1 MNEYHQYHQIIEGV
15 VVRGKQLGRT
25 IGFPTANI
33 RPEKWEGEGP
43 NGVYAAW
50 CTVDGARH
58 PGMLNIGLHPTVP
71 EGAPTVEINLFDFHD
86 DIYGMRAVVETAA
99 YLRGEVR
106 FNSVDELRAQL
117 ERDRQR
123 SMEILNAER

>member
-1 MNEYHQYHQIIEGV
+1 MNEHHQLIEGIV
-15 VVRGKQLGRT
+15 VQGKQLGRT

-33 RPEKWEGEGP
+33 RPEKWEGSGP

-86 DIYGMRAVVETAA
+86 DIYGMRAVVETVA
-99 YLRGEVR
+99 YLRGEVC
-106 FNSVDELRAQL
+106 FSSVDELRSQL
-117 ERDRQR
+117 KRDRR
-123 SMEILNAER
+123 LSMEILKGED

>member
-1 MNEYHQYHQIIEGV
+1 MNEHHQIIEGIV
-15 VVRGKQLGRT
+15 VKGKQLGRT

-33 RPEKWEGEGP
+33 RPDRWEGEGP

-50 CTVDGARH
+50 CTVDGQRH

-86 DIYGMRAVVETAA
+86 DVYGMRATVETVA

-106 FNSVDELRAQL
+106 FGSVEELRAQL
-117 ERDRQR
+117 ERDRKC
-123 SMEILNAER
+123 SMEILNADAQG

>member
-1 MNEYHQYHQIIEGV
+1 MNEHHQIIEGIV
-15 VVRGKQLGRT
+15 VKGKQLGRT

-33 RPEKWEGEGP
+33 RPESWEGHGP

-71 EGAPTVEINLFDFHD
+71 EGAPTVEINLFGFHD
-86 DIYGMRAVVETAA
+86 DIYGMRATVETVA

-106 FNSVDELRAQL
+106 FNSVEELRAQL
-117 ERDRQR
+117 ERDRR
-123 SMEILNAER
+123 HSMEILNAER

>member
-1 MNEYHQYHQIIEGV
+1 MNEHHQLIEGIV
-15 VVRGKQLGRT
+15 VQGKQLGRT

-33 RPEKWEGEGP
+33 RPEKWEGSGP

-50 CTVDGARH
+50 CTVDGQRH

-86 DIYGMRAVVETAA
+86 DIYGMRAVVETVA
-99 YLRGEVR
+99 YLRGEVC
-106 FNSVDELRAQL
+106 FSSVDELRSQL
-117 ERDRQR
+117 KRDRQR
-123 SMEILNAER
+123 SIAILSQGL

>member
-1 MNEYHQYHQIIEGV
+1 MNAHHQIIEGV
-15 VVRGKQLGRT
+15 VVKGKQLGRT

-33 RPEKWEGEGP
+33 HPDRWEGEGP

-71 EGAPTVEINLFDFHD
+71 EGAPTVEINLLGFHD
-86 DIYGMRAVVETAA
+86 DIYGKRATVETVA

-106 FNSVDELRAQL
+106 FNSVEELRAQL
-117 ERDRQR
+117 ERDRKC
-123 SMEILNAER
+123 SMEILRAEE

>member
-1 MNEYHQYHQIIEGV
+1 MNEHHQIIEGIIV
-15 VVRGKQLGRT
+15 KGKQLGRT

-33 RPEKWEGEGP
+33 RPEKWEGSGP

-86 DIYGMRAVVETAA
+86 DIYGMRATVETVA

-106 FNSVDELRAQL
+106 FLSVEELRSQL
-117 ERDRQR
+117 KRDRRR
-123 SMEILNAER
+123 SMEILRAEE

>member
-1 MNEYHQYHQIIEGV
+1 MNEHHQIIEGIV
-15 VVRGKQLGRT
+15 VKGKQLGRT

-33 RPEKWEGEGP
+33 HPEKWEGSGP

-50 CTVDGARH
+50 CSVDGARH

-86 DIYGMRAVVETAA
+86 DVYGMRAVVETVA

-106 FNSVDELRAQL
+106 FSSVDELRSQL
-117 ERDRQR
+117 ERDRRR
-123 SMEILNAER
+123 SMEILRDAAQD

>member
-1 MNEYHQYHQIIEGV
+1 MV
-15 VVRGKQLGRT
+15 KGKQLGRT

-33 RPEKWEGEGP
+33 RPDSWEGHGP

-86 DIYGMRAVVETAA
+86 DIYGMRAVVETVA

-106 FNSVDELRAQL
+106 FNSVEELRSQL
-117 ERDRQR
+117 ERDRRR
-123 SMEILNAER
+123 SMEILHAGS

>member
-1 MNEYHQYHQIIEGV
+1 MNEHHQIIEGIV
-15 VVRGKQLGRT
+15 VKGKQLGRT

-33 RPEKWEGEGP
+33 RPESWEGHGP

-50 CTVDGARH
+50 CSVGGARH

-71 EGAPTVEINLFDFHD
+71 EGAPTVEINLFGFHD
-86 DIYGMRAVVETAA
+86 DIYGMRATVETVA

-106 FNSVDELRAQL
+106 FDSVEALRAQL
-117 ERDRQR
+117 ERDRKC

>member
-1 MNEYHQYHQIIEGV
+1 MNEYHQMIEGV
-15 VVRGKQLGRT
+15 VVKGKQLGRT

-33 RPEKWEGEGP
+33 RPERWEGHGP

-71 EGAPTVEINLFDFHD
+71 EGAPTVEINLFGFHD
-86 DIYGMRAVVETAA
+86 DIYGMRATVETVA

-106 FNSVDELRAQL
+106 FNSVYELRAQL
-117 ERDRQR
+117 ERDRRR

>member
-1 MNEYHQYHQIIEGV
+1 MNEHHQIIEGIV
-15 VVRGKQLGRT
+15 VKGKQLGRT

-33 RPEKWEGEGP
+33 RPESWEGHGP

-71 EGAPTVEINLFDFHD
+71 EGAPTVEINLFGFHD
-86 DIYGMRAVVETAA
+86 DISGMRATVETVA

-117 ERDRQR
+117 ERDRRR

>member
-1 MNEYHQYHQIIEGV
+1 MNEYHQIIEGV
-15 VVRGKQLGRT
+15 VVKGKRLGRT

-33 RPEKWEGEGP
+33 RPDRWEGHGP

-50 CTVDGARH
+50 CTVDGARY

-71 EGAPTVEINLFDFHD
+71 EGAPTVEINLFGFHD
-86 DIYGMRAVVETAA
+86 DIYGMRAVVETVA

-106 FNSVDELRAQL
+106 FGSVEELRAQL
-117 ERDRQR
+117 ERDRKR
-123 SMEILNAER
+123 SVEILNAER

>member
-1 MNEYHQYHQIIEGV
+1 MNAHHQIIEGV
-15 VVRGKQLGRT
+15 VVKGKQLGRT

-33 RPEKWEGEGP
+33 HPDRWEGEGP

-71 EGAPTVEINLFDFHD
+71 EGAPTVEINLFGFHD
-86 DIYGMRAVVETAA
+86 DIYGMRATVETVA

-117 ERDRQR
+117 ERDRRR

>member
-1 MNEYHQYHQIIEGV
+1 MNAYHQIIEGIV
-15 VVRGKQLGRT
+15 VQGKQLGRT

-33 RPEKWEGEGP
+33 RPERWEGEGP

-86 DIYGMRAVVETAA
+86 DIYGMRAVVETVA

-106 FNSVDELRAQL
+106 FNSVEELRSQL
-117 ERDRQR
+117 KRDRRR
-123 SMEILNAER
+123 SMELLRAEE

>member
-1 MNEYHQYHQIIEGV
+1 MNEYHPYHQIIEGV
-15 VVRGKQLGRT
+15 VVKGKQLGRT
-25 IGFPTANI
+25 IGFHTANI
-33 RPEKWEGEGP
+33 RPDSWEGHGP

-71 EGAPTVEINLFDFHD
+71 EGAPTVEINLFGFHD
-86 DIYGMRAVVETAA
+86 DIYGMRATVETVA

-117 ERDRQR
+117 ERDRRR

>member
-1 MNEYHQYHQIIEGV
+1 MNAYHQIIEGIV
-15 VVRGKQLGRT
+15 VQGKQLGRT

-33 RPEKWEGEGP
+33 RPERWEGKGP

-71 EGAPTVEINLFDFHD
+71 EGAPTVEINLFGFHD
-86 DIYGMRAVVETAA
+86 DIYGMRAVVETVA
-99 YLRGEVR
+99 YLRSEVR
-106 FNSVDELRAQL
+106 FGSVDELRAQL
-117 ERDRQR
+117 EFDRTR
-123 SMEILNAER
+123 SMELLPAEN

>member
-1 MNEYHQYHQIIEGV
+1 MNEYHQMIEGV
-15 VVRGKQLGRT
+15 VVKGKQLGRT

-33 RPEKWEGEGP
+33 RPERWEGKGP

-86 DIYGMRAVVETAA
+86 DIYGMRAVVETVA

-106 FNSVDELRAQL
+106 FNSVEELRSQL
-117 ERDRQR
+117 KRDRR
-123 SMEILNAER
+123 LSMEILHAEE

>member
-1 MNEYHQYHQIIEGV
+1 MNNYHQIIEGTV
-15 VVRGKQLGRT
+15 VQGKQLGRT

-86 DIYGMRAVVETAA
+86 DIYGMRAVVETVA

-106 FNSVDELRAQL
+106 FNSVEELRSQL
-117 ERDRQR
+117 ERDRRR

>member
-1 MNEYHQYHQIIEGV
+1 MNEHHQIIEGIV
-15 VVRGKQLGRT
+15 VKGKQLGRT

-33 RPEKWEGEGP
+33 RPDRWEGEGP

-50 CTVDGARH
+50 CTVDGQRH

-71 EGAPTVEINLFDFHD
+71 DGAPTVEINLFDFHD
-86 DIYGMRAVVETAA
+86 DVYGMRATVETVA
-99 YLRGEVR
+99 YLRSEVR

-117 ERDRQR
+117 ERDRKC
-123 SMEILNAER
+123 SMEILNADAQG

>member
-1 MNEYHQYHQIIEGV
+1 MNAHHQIIEGV
-15 VVRGKQLGRT
+15 VVKGKQLGRT

-33 RPEKWEGEGP
+33 HPDRWEEEGP

-71 EGAPTVEINLFDFHD
+71 EGAPTVEINLFGFHD
-86 DIYGMRAVVETAA
+86 DIYGMRATVETVA

-117 ERDRQR
+117 ERDRRR

>member
-1 MNEYHQYHQIIEGV
+1 MNAYHQMIEGV
-15 VVRGKQLGRT
+15 VVQGKQLGRT

-33 RPEKWEGEGP
+33 RPERWEGEGP

-71 EGAPTVEINLFDFHD
+71 EGAPTVEINLFDFQD
-86 DIYGMRAVVETAA
+86 DIYGMRAVVETVA

-106 FNSVDELRAQL
+106 FNSVDELRSQL
-117 ERDRQR
+117 ERDRRR
-123 SMEILNAER
+123 SMEILRAGE

>member
-1 MNEYHQYHQIIEGV
+1 MNAYHQIIEGV
-15 VVRGKQLGRT
+15 VVKGKQLGRT

-33 RPEKWEGEGP
+33 RPDRWEGEGP

-71 EGAPTVEINLFDFHD
+71 EGAPTVEINLFGFHD
-86 DIYGMRAVVETAA
+86 DIYGMRATVETVA

-106 FNSVDELRAQL
+106 FNSVEGLRSQL

>member
-1 MNEYHQYHQIIEGV
+1 MNEHHQIIEGIV
-15 VVRGKQLGRT
+15 VKGKQLGRT

-33 RPEKWEGEGP
+33 RPEKWEGSGP

-50 CTVDGARH
+50 CTVDGQRH

-71 EGAPTVEINLFDFHD
+71 EGAPTVEINLFGFHD
-86 DIYGMRAVVETAA
+86 DIYGMRATVETVA

-117 ERDRQR
+117 ERDRRR

>member
-1 MNEYHQYHQIIEGV
+1 MNEHHQIIEGIV
-15 VVRGKQLGRT
+15 VKGKQLGRT

-33 RPEKWEGEGP
+33 HPDRWEGEGP

-71 EGAPTVEINLFDFHD
+71 EGAPTVEINLFGFHD
-86 DIYGMRAVVETAA
+86 DIYGMRATVETVA

-117 ERDRQR
+117 ERDRRR

>member
-1 MNEYHQYHQIIEGV
+1 MNEYHQIIEGV
-15 VVRGKQLGRT
+15 VVKGKQLGRT
-25 IGFPTANI
+25 IGFTTANI
-33 RPEKWEGEGP
+33 RPDRWEGEGP

-86 DIYGMRAVVETAA
+86 DVYGMRAEVETVA

-106 FNSVDELRAQL
+106 FGSVEELRAQL
-117 ERDRQR
+117 ERDRRR
-123 SMEILNAER
+123 SMDILRAEG

>member
-1 MNEYHQYHQIIEGV
+1 MNEYHQIIEGV
-15 VVRGKQLGRT
+15 VVKGKQLGRT

-33 RPEKWEGEGP
+33 RPDRWEGEGP

-86 DIYGMRAVVETAA
+86 DVYGMRAEVETVA

-106 FNSVDELRAQL
+106 FGSVEELRAQL
-117 ERDRQR
+117 ERDRRR
-123 SMEILNAER
+123 SMDILRAEG

>member
-1 MNEYHQYHQIIEGV
+1 MSAYHQMIEGIV
-15 VVRGKQLGRT
+15 VQGKQLGRT

-33 RPEKWEGEGP
+33 RPDRWEGSGP

-50 CTVDGARH
+50 CTVDGQRH

-71 EGAPTVEINLFDFHD
+71 EGAPTVEINLFGFHD
-86 DIYGMRAVVETAA
+86 DIYGMRAVVETVA

-117 ERDRQR
+117 ERDRRR

>member
-1 MNEYHQYHQIIEGV
+1 MNEYHQMIEGV
-15 VVRGKQLGRT
+15 VVKGKQLGRT

-33 RPEKWEGEGP
+33 RPERWEGHGP
-43 NGVYAAW
+43 NGVYADW

-71 EGAPTVEINLFDFHD
+71 EGAPTVEINLFGFHD
-86 DIYGMRAVVETAA
+86 DIYGMRATVETVA

-117 ERDRQR
+117 ERDRRR

>member
-1 MNEYHQYHQIIEGV
+1 MNEYHQIIEGV
-15 VVRGKQLGRT
+15 VVKGKQLGRT

-33 RPEKWEGEGP
+33 RPDRWEGEGP

-71 EGAPTVEINLFDFHD
+71 EGAPTVEINLFGFHD
-86 DIYGMRAVVETAA
+86 DIYGMRATVETVA

-117 ERDRQR
+117 ERDRRR

>member
-1 MNEYHQYHQIIEGV
+1 MNAHHQIIEGV
-15 VVRGKQLGRT
+15 VVKGKQLGRT

-33 RPEKWEGEGP
+33 RPDRWEGEGP

-86 DIYGMRAVVETAA
+86 DVYGMRAVVETVA

-106 FNSVDELRAQL
+106 FGSVEELRAQL
-117 ERDRQR
+117 ERDRLR
-123 SMEILNAER
+123 SMELLCAED

>member
-1 MNEYHQYHQIIEGV
+1 MNAHHQIIEGV
-15 VVRGKQLGRT
+15 VVKGKQLGRN

-33 RPEKWEGEGP
+33 RPDRWEGEGP

-86 DIYGMRAVVETAA
+86 DVYGMRAVVETVA
-99 YLRGEVR
+99 
-106 FNSVDELRAQL
+106 
-117 ERDRQR
+117 
-123 SMEILNAER
+123 

>member
-1 MNEYHQYHQIIEGV
+1 MNEHHQIIEGIV
-15 VVRGKQLGRT
+15 VKGKQLGRT

-33 RPEKWEGEGP
+33 RPESWEGHGP

-50 CTVDGARH
+50 CSVDGARH

-71 EGAPTVEINLFDFHD
+71 EGAPTVEINLFGFHD
-86 DIYGMRAVVETAA
+86 DIYGMRATVETVA

-106 FNSVDELRAQL
+106 FHSVDELRAQL
-117 ERDRQR
+117 ERDRRR

>member
-1 MNEYHQYHQIIEGV
+1 MNEHHQIIEGLV
-15 VVRGKQLGRT
+15 VKGKQLGRT

-33 RPEKWEGEGP
+33 RPERWDGEGP

-86 DIYGMRAVVETAA
+86 DVYGMRAVVETVA

-106 FNSVDELRAQL
+106 FGSVEELRAQL
-117 ERDRQR
+117 ERDRLR
-123 SMEILNAER
+123 SMELLCAED

>member
-1 MNEYHQYHQIIEGV
+1 MNEYHQMIEGV
-15 VVRGKQLGRT
+15 VVKGKQLGRT

-33 RPEKWEGEGP
+33 RPDSWEGHGP

-71 EGAPTVEINLFDFHD
+71 EGAPTVEINLFGFHD
-86 DIYGMRAVVETAA
+86 DIYGMRAVVETVA

-106 FNSVDELRAQL
+106 FGSVEELRAQL
-117 ERDRQR
+117 ERDRKR
-123 SMEILNAER
+123 SIEILNAER

>member
-1 MNEYHQYHQIIEGV
+1 MNEHHQIIEGIV
-15 VVRGKQLGRT
+15 VKGKQLGRT

-33 RPEKWEGEGP
+33 RPESWEGHGP

-71 EGAPTVEINLFDFHD
+71 EGAPTVEINLFGFHD
-86 DIYGMRAVVETAA
+86 DIYGKRATVETVA

-106 FNSVDELRAQL
+106 FNSVEELRAQL
-117 ERDRQR
+117 ERDRKC

>member
-1 MNEYHQYHQIIEGV
+1 MNEYHQVIEGV

-33 RPEKWEGEGP
+33 CPDRWEGEGP

-86 DIYGMRAVVETAA
+86 DIYGMRAVVETVA

-106 FNSVDELRAQL
+106 FNSVDELRSQL
-117 ERDRQR
+117 KRDHKR
-123 SMEILNAER
+123 SMELLRVED